1 MGNDELLRIE
11 GVKKSFG
18 KTRVLNGVDIT
29 INKGDIYGLLGP
41 NGVGK
46 TTMLKLL
53 LGLIPADEGEFRYKG
68 ENWKCVKKNNHL
80 FGASID
86 EPVFYNNLSGLENLK
101 VYGSLVDAS
110 EEKIIKIMKNFDIYD
125 NRNVIVRKYSQGMKQ
140 RLAIARVFLN
150 DPEIIILDE
159 PTNGLDPN
167 GIKYMRQL
175 ICRLANEFDKTVI
188 LSTHMLGEARSICTK
203 IGIIRDGVLVVED
216 SIEEVCKKVGST
228 VDDFE
233 EFFIKYTEDG
243 IHD

>member
-1 MGNDELLRIE
+1 
-11 GVKKSFG
+11 
-18 KTRVLNGVDIT
+18 
-29 INKGDIYGLLGP
+29 
-41 NGVGK
+41 
-46 TTMLKLL
+46 MLKLL
-53 LGLIPADEGEFRYKG
+53 LGLILADEGEFRYKG
-68 ENWKCVKKNNHL
+68 EDWKRVKKNNRL

-101 VYGSLVDAS
+101 VYGSLVNAS
-110 EEKIIKIMKNFDIYD
+110 EKKILRIMRDFDIYD

-175 ICRLANEFDKTVI
+175 ICRLANEFGKTVI

-216 SIEEVCKKVGST
+216 RIEEVCKTIGTT

-233 EFFIKYTEDG
+233 EFFIKYTEVG